1 MTAKEREERK
11 NKSQTDILGHKKGL
25 WNNFVPKMYSHRG
38 LVHVAAGNVIGS
50 AITGIFWLYLASIQS
65 AEDYGITN
73 YEISL
78 ASLLAS
84 AALIGLNTTV
94 TTSLAK
100 GIRNVNVQANQVI
113 LISGGIAAVVSS
125 FHNALLAPFVIGITF
140 WMMSSYELLGL
151 KLYKR
156 YALTVIGAR
165 ALQTAISIILYY
177 FIGVNGII
185 IGFAVSFIIF
195 SYQYYASVKRFSM
208 NFDVLKGKM
217 RFSLGVFSY
226 NLSNAFLMYFDKL
239 VLAPIFGYMT
249 VGYYQ
254 LGFQFLIFFSMIPI
268 SFYQYLI
275 PERSSGL
282 SKKTNL
288 ALAGIIL
295 SLVLMTLMFILAPW
309 IIDTFFPSY
318 TGSISAIRILSIGIL
333 PMMLVSIIN
342 SKLLVDGSTRFIIIG
357 AAIYQTLQIALS
369 IYLGSFLGV
378 TGLAISV
385 VFALCAE
392 AGFLVV
398 STYCRPKLS
407 PDEKQTL

>member
-1 MTAKEREERK
+1 MTAKEREERRNRSK
-11 NKSQTDILGHKKGL
+11 TDILGLKKRL
-25 WNNFVPKMYSHRG
+25 WNNFVPKMYSHKG
-38 LVHVAAGNVIGS
+38 LVHVAAGNVLGS
-50 AITGIFWLYLASIQS
+50 ALTGIFWLYLASIQS
-65 AEDYGITN
+65 AKEYGVTN
-73 YEISL
+73 YEISI

-113 LISGGIAAVVSS
+113 LISGGIASIVVS
-125 FHNALLAPFVIGITF
+125 FHNALLALFILGMTF

-165 ALQTAISIILYY
+165 ALQTALSIVLYY

-195 SYQYYASVKRFSM
+195 SFQYYASVKRFSL
-208 NFDVLKGKM
+208 NFDVIKGKM
-217 RFSLGVFSY
+217 RFSLGVYSY

-282 SKKTNL
+282 RKKTNL
-288 ALAGIIL
+288 MLAGIIL
-295 SLVLMTLMFILAPW
+295 SLVLMTLMFILAPL

-318 TGSISAIRILSIGIL
+318 TGSLSAIRILSIGIL
-333 PMMLVSIIN
+333 PMMIVSIIN

-385 VFALCAE
+385 VFALSAE
-392 AGFLVV
+392 AAFLIV
-398 STYCRPKLS
+398 STSCRSKLS
-407 PDEKQTL
+407 PD

>member
-1 MTAKEREERK
+1 MTTKEREERR
-11 NKSQTDILGHKKGL
+11 NKSQTDILGLKRRL
-25 WNNFVPKMYSHRG
+25 WNDIVPKMYSHKG
-38 LVHVAAGNVIGS
+38 LVHVAAGNVLGS
-50 AITGIFWLYLASIQS
+50 ALIGIFWLYLASIQS
-65 AEDYGITN
+65 AKEYGVTN
-73 YEISL
+73 YEISI

-94 TTSLAK
+94 TNFLAK

-113 LISGGIAAVVSS
+113 LITGGIAAIVVS
-125 FHNALLAPFVIGITF
+125 FHNALLAPFVIGMTF

-156 YALTVIGAR
+156 YAITVVGAR
-165 ALQTAISIILYY
+165 ALQTAISIALYY

-185 IGFAVSFIIF
+185 IGFAISFIIF
-195 SYQYYASVKRFSM
+195 SHQYYASVKKFSLS
-208 NFDVLKGKM
+208 FDVIKGKM
-217 RFSLGVFSY
+217 RFSLGVYSY

-288 ALAGIIL
+288 VLAGIIL
-295 SLVLMTLMFILAPW
+295 SLVLMTLMFLLAPW
-309 IIDTFFPSY
+309 ITDTFFPSY
-318 TGSISAIRILSIGIL
+318 TGSLSAIKILSIGIL

-342 SKLLVDGSTRFIIIG
+342 SKLLVDGNTRFIIIG
-357 AAIYQTLQIALS
+357 AAIYQALQIALS
-369 IYLGSFLGV
+369 VYLGSFLGA

-385 VFALCAE
+385 VFALYAE
-392 AGFLVV
+392 AAFLIV
-398 STYCRPKLS
+398 STRYRPKFS